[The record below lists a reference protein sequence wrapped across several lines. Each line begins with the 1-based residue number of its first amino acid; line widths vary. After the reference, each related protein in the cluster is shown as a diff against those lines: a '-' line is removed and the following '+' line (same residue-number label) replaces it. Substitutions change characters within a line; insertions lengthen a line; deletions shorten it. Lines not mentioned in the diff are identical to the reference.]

1 VRIGVAVELAHALGS
16 SMWER
21 YTIGGS
27 FKILDRETK
36 APAVQNPWF
45 QPKPGVLQ
53 NSETALDRLLAKGTV
68 MGARAV
74 AFGARG
80 AGSPETRA

>member
-1 VRIGVAVELAHALGS
+1 MRIGVAVELAHALGS

-53 NSETALDRLLAKGTV
+53 NSETALDRLLTQGTV
-68 MGARAV
+68 MGACAEGSC
-74 AFGARG
+74 A